1 MKRTI
6 HPSISFAAV
15 MALLFANA
23 SHAADLR
30 PETVSAWEQYIQA
43 KDAAV
48 KLSAEAPLVTNDN
61 HHDFAVLRSGKILVA
76 PAGPNIPNRV
86 PGGLIHD
93 WIGTAFIPNATI
105 SQVLAAVRD
114 YDRYKDLYRPGVVKS
129 KLVSSSDDQDRFSLL
144 LMNKAIIM
152 RKAIEGDYRAS
163 YFRIDDHRW
172 YSLAESTRVQ
182 EVEDYGGPNER
193 LLPVDQ
199 GAGLI
204 WRVHNITRYE
214 EREEGVFTQMEA
226 MVLSRDVPNALR
238 WIVNPIVRRVSRDS
252 LQLSLQQTRGAV
264 QSNPARLETFVPV
277 EKTLV
282 TNEKQRVRLGMFK

>member
-1 MKRTI
+1 MT
-6 HPSISFAAV
+6 
-15 MALLFANA
+15 LLFANA
-23 SHAADLR
+23 GQAADLR
-30 PETVSAWEQYIQA
+30 PETVSAWEQYIQE
-43 KDAAV
+43 KDAAI
-48 KLSAEAPLVTNDN
+48 KLSAEATWVTDENR
-61 HHDFAVLRSGKILVA
+61 HDCAILRSGTILVA
-76 PAGPNIPNRV
+76 PAGPNMPNRV

-105 SQVLAAVRD
+105 SQVLAVVRD
-114 YDRYKDLYRPGVVKS
+114 YARYKDLYHPGVVDS
-129 KLVSSSDDQDRFSLL
+129 KLVSSGDDQDRFSLL

-172 YSLAESTRVQ
+172 YSVAESTRVQ
-182 EVEDYGGPNER
+182 EVENFGGLNER

-204 WRVHNITRYE
+204 WRVHSITRYE
-214 EREEGVFTQMEA
+214 EREDGVFIQMEA

-252 LQLSLQQTRGAV
+252 LQLSLQQTRCAV
-264 QSNPARLETFVPV
+264 QSNPARREAFVPV

-282 TNEKQRVRLGMFK
+282 TNEKQSVRWEMPK

>member
-15 MALLFANA
+15 MALLFVNA

-30 PETVSAWEQYIQA
+30 PETVSAWEQYIQE

-48 KLSAEAPLVTNDN
+48 KLSAEAPWVTNDN
-61 HHDFAVLRSGKILVA
+61 RHDCAILRSGKILVA
-76 PAGPNIPNRV
+76 PAGPNIPYRV

-114 YDRYKDLYRPGVVKS
+114 YDRYKDLYRPGVVNS

-163 YFRIDDHRW
+163 YFRINDHRW
-172 YSLAESTRVQ
+172 YSVAGSTRVQ

-204 WRVHNITRYE
+204 WRVHTITRYE

-264 QSNPARLETFVPV
+264 QSNPARLEAFVPV
-277 EKTLV
+277 EKSLV
-282 TNEKQRVRLGMFK
+282 TNEKQSVRLEMFK

>member
-30 PETVSAWEQYIQA
+30 PETVSAWEQYIQV

-48 KLSAEAPLVTNDN
+48 KLSAQAPWVTNDN
-61 HHDFAVLRSGKILVA
+61 RHDCAILRSGKILVA
-76 PAGPNIPNRV
+76 PAGPNIPYRV

-114 YDRYKDLYRPGVVKS
+114 YDRYKDLYRPGVVNS

-172 YSLAESTRVQ
+172 YSVAESTRVQ

-204 WRVHNITRYE
+204 WRVHTITRYE

-282 TNEKQRVRLGMFK
+282 TNEKQSVRLGMFK